1 MKRKSFT
8 RTLAS
13 ISAAVL
19 LAVSLTPQ
27 TIPVMA
33 AENSVSEGSASQ
45 TDQVDAAQPAAANE
59 AQSAEANTVQIPEE
73 QPEQS
78 EAGEAAT
85 LAESNQGAENSQEAS
100 ASDDSAATEEAD
112 AEETAD
118 AEEDAAEDQTIADTS
133 METAQPEEPV
143 TVTYEASE
151 GGHVSKE
158 SETFVKG
165 ADSAALTGAEAEAED
180 GYEFVDWTEDDVEVS
195 TDAVF
200 VPDVTAIDADTT
212 FTANFKVKEVEE
224 TWPAVDFAPMT
235 MSDGTEILVSAPEGA
250 FPAGVQMRAS
260 VVEPESLVDA
270 VRETVSDDVNVT
282 ADKIAAYDISFYLPD
297 DPDTELEPK
306 KEISVRF
313 ANVPLEEAMSDGA
326 VLEAYHVNDTGTAEK
341 EGIVDQTAD
350 GSVSAEIKTDQFSV
364 HMLFASSLGSAGD
377 GAGRISLPFEVK
389 KDEATNTMQ
398 VYANWKVG
406 EILGG
411 LYKAYQTKNEQW
423 KLWSIFLPNIGDLG
437 DRTVFTDKGMY
448 DADLN
453 PIMFHYSIIFPD
465 NVEVGDPVLA
475 NSSSLLKVSWR
486 KMKNVVTFS
495 FTVQMQKDTDG
506 VYRFHSL
513 ISDYEKE
520 KNSGSAL
527 EITVPFAQK
536 AGTSSDTSENSEISA
551 NGDYFSLYPGQSA
564 FNAKNGITIS
574 VANESADYKTNV
586 LKLPGDALAAVEP
599 ANDDDYDTQNDKV
612 ISVQPGDRLAILAK
626 LDVTTIKTLM
636 DTLKDKY
643 GYTKDSPVTLS
654 GTGSKFE
661 LKLSVP
667 EELNLEDATYE
678 FLGSSA
684 FDMTQSRD
692 TVTMTLKDGIS
703 TFGELYSAI
712 CGNETSHTL
721 KLYIRN
727 VQVKADARGMF
738 TLGGE
743 LTGSFSATASRY
755 NREIPFS
762 FDWKAVQDSNGKD
775 WTQANGND
783 ALQITFLAPNP
794 VMLPGDALVSVADS
808 NNFDSEHT
816 ALFETEQGANLDV
829 AADLDVTPIQ
839 AQLKTM
845 WESLNKDSNVTLRDT
860 ESNFQFTFNTPE
872 GMTFP
877 ADMDSNHLTYKLSGA
892 PAFGISVQNNVVTM
906 SLKDA
911 AKYNTLGD
919 LYRAICLET
928 KPHLRLIIRG
938 VKIADDAKEQLTVSG
953 KVTGDFHATAKLGD
967 AQIPFEFTWASEQ
980 KPEGT
985 DYILGDVKNPPIQL
999 TVHVAPKSSPV
1010 TPETPKTPTSNPDAP
1025 SPTNGT
1031 PSSSGETPSPVNVT
1045 TPDSEVAPANTAK
1058 VLGVSRPTNE
1068 TVPAENMAQPAK
1080 PQKVLGV
1087 KRENHQIAT
1096 GDDSQM
1102 MLYGLL
1108 ALAAAAGVIIWL
1120 VRYRRRER

>member
-8 RTLAS
+8 RALAS

-27 TIPVMA
+27 TIPAMA

-45 TDQVDAAQPAAANE
+45 ADQVDEAQP
-59 AQSAEANTVQIPEE
+59 AEANTVQIPEE

-78 EAGEAAT
+78 EAGEAET

-100 ASDDSAATEEAD
+100 ASDDSAATEEAE
-112 AEETAD
+112 AEKTAD

-133 METAQPEEPV
+133 METAQPEEPL

-180 GYEFVDWTEDDVEVS
+180 GYEFVDWTEDGVEVS

-224 TWPAVDFAPMT
+224 TWPEVNFAPMT

-306 KEISVRF
+306 REICVRF
-313 ANVPLEEAMSDGA
+313 VNVPLEEALSDGA
-326 VLEAYHVNDTGTAEK
+326 VLEAYHVNDAGTAEK

-364 HMLFASSLGSAGD
+364 HMLFASSLGSAGA
-377 GAGRISLPFEVK
+377 GAGQISLPFEVQ
-389 KDEATNTMQ
+389 KDEATKTMQ

-411 LYKAYQTKNEQW
+411 LYQAYQKENEQW
-423 KLWSIFLPNIGDLG
+423 FGQIGNRALY
-437 DRTVFTDKGMY
+437 TQNGMY
-448 DADLN
+448 SETN
-453 PIMFHYSIIFPD
+453 PITFRYTITFPD
-465 NVEVGDPVLA
+465 NVVVGDPVLT
-475 NSSSLLKVSWR
+475 NSSTFLTVSAD
-486 KMKNVVTFS
+486 KQGNAVTFD
-495 FTVQMQKDTDG
+495 FTVKVQQDANG
-506 VYRFHSL
+506 AYYFRNL
-513 ISDYEKE
+513 ISDYEK
-520 KNSGSAL
+520 NSGSTL
-527 EITVPFAQK
+527 TIHIPFAQK
-536 AGTSSDTSENSEISA
+536 AGIPADTSDHPAIRATGTS
-551 NGDYFSLYPGQSA
+551 FSLYPGNWAYIFRS
-564 FNAKNGITIS
+564 GIDIS
-574 VANESADYKTNV
+574 VANTDATYDTNV
-586 LKLPGDALAAVEP
+586 LELRGDALVAIEDPVNKKP
-599 ANDDDYDTQNDKV
+599 ASDYDYNTQNKDVFRVKPGAQL
-612 ISVQPGDRLAILAK
+612 SVLAT
-626 LDVTTIKTLM
+626 LDVSTIKELMNTLR
-636 DTLKDKY
+636 KQY
-643 GYTKDSPVTLS
+643 GYTDDSPVALS
-654 GTGSKFE
+654 GTGSEFGLTLKVPPQLNFE
-661 LKLSVP
+661 Q
-667 EELNLEDATYE
+667 ATYE
-678 FLGSSA
+678 FRGSSA
-684 FDMTQSRD
+684 FKMSQSEN
-692 TVTMTLKDGIS
+692 TVRMTLKDNIS
-703 TFGELYSAI
+703 TFGELYQAI
-712 CGNETSHTL
+712 CGEATDSTL
-721 KLYIRN
+721 KLYIHN
-727 VQVKADARGMF
+727 VKVSDDAKGKF

-872 GMTFP
+872 GMSFP
-877 ADMDSNHLTYKLSGA
+877 ADIDSDHPTYELMGA
-892 PAFGISVQNNVVTM
+892 SAFGIKVQGNVVTM
-906 SLKDA
+906 FLKDSDN
-911 AKYNTLGD
+911 YGTFEE
-919 LYRAICLET
+919 LYQAICKNTE
-928 KPHLRLIIRG
+928 PHLRLIIRG

-953 KVTGDFHATAKLGD
+953 KVTGDFHAIASLND
-967 AQIPFEFTWASEQ
+967 ASIPFEFTWASEQ

-999 TVHVAPKSSPV
+999 TVHVAEKPVPV
-1010 TPETPKTPTSNPDAP
+1010 TPETPKTPTSNPDTPA
-1025 SPTNGT
+1025 PTNGT

-1058 VLGVSRPTNE
+1058 VLGASRPTNE
-1068 TVPAENMAQPAK
+1068 TVPVENMAQSPE
-1080 PQKVLGV
+1080 PQKVLGAQ
-1087 KRENHQIAT
+1087 RENHQIAT

-1102 MLYGLL
+1102 MLYGVL
-1108 ALAAAAGVIIWL
+1108 ALAAAAGAIIWL

>member
-1 MKRKSFT
+1 MKKKSFT
-8 RTLAS
+8 RALAS

-27 TIPVMA
+27 TIPAMA

-45 TDQVDAAQPAAANE
+45 ADQVDAAQPAAENE
-59 AQSAEANTVQIPEE
+59 AQPAEANTVQIPEE

-78 EAGEAAT
+78 EAGEAET

-143 TVTYEASE
+143 TVTYKASE

-180 GYEFVDWTEDDVEVS
+180 GYEFVDWTEDGVEVS

-235 MSDGTEILVSAPEGA
+235 MSDGSEILVSAPEGA

-313 ANVPLEEAMSDGA
+313 ANVPLEEALSDGA

-364 HMLFASSLGSAGD
+364 HMLFVSSLGSAGD
-377 GAGRISLPFEVK
+377 GAGRISLPFEVQ
-389 KDEATNTMQ
+389 KDEATKTMQ

-406 EILGG
+406 EILNG
-411 LYKAYQTKNEQW
+411 LYQTYQQYNQHGELENHVLFTQNGEYKETK
-423 KLWSIFLPNIGDLG
+423 
-437 DRTVFTDKGMY
+437 
-448 DADLN
+448 
-453 PIMFHYSIIFPD
+453 PITFQYTITFPD
-465 NVEVGDPVLA
+465 SVVVGDPVLT
-475 NSSSLLKVSWR
+475 NSSAFLTVSAD
-486 KMKNVVTFS
+486 KQGNAVTFD
-495 FTVQMQKDTDG
+495 FKVKVQQDASG
-506 VYRFHSL
+506 VYYFRNL
-513 ISDYEKE
+513 ISDYEK
-520 KNSGSAL
+520 NSGSTL
-527 EITVPFAQK
+527 TIHIPFAQK
-536 AGTSSDTSENSEISA
+536 AGIPADTSGHPAIRATGTS
-551 NGDYFSLYPGQSA
+551 FSLYPGRVA
-564 FNAKNGITIS
+564 HMLGLGIRIS
-574 VANESADYKTNV
+574 VANTDTTYDTNM
-586 LKLPGDALAAVEP
+586 LELRGDALVAIEDPVNKKP
-599 ANDDDYDTQNDKV
+599 ASDYDYNTQNKDVFRVKPGAQL
-612 ISVQPGDRLAILAK
+612 SVLAT
-626 LDVTTIKTLM
+626 LDVSTIKELMNTLR
-636 DTLKDKY
+636 KQY
-643 GYTKDSPVTLS
+643 GYTDDSPVALS
-654 GTGSKFE
+654 GTGSEFGLTLKVPPQLNFE
-661 LKLSVP
+661 Q
-667 EELNLEDATYE
+667 ATYE
-678 FLGSSA
+678 FRGSSA
-684 FDMTQSRD
+684 FKMSQSEN
-692 TVTMTLKDGIS
+692 TVRMTLKDNIS
-703 TFGELYSAI
+703 TFGELYQAI
-712 CGNETSHTL
+712 CGEATDSTL
-721 KLYIRN
+721 KLYIHN
-727 VQVKADARGMF
+727 VKVNDDAKGKF

-816 ALFETEQGANLDV
+816 ALFETEQGANLDI
-829 AADLDVTPIQ
+829 AADLNVEPIQ
-839 AQLKTM
+839 DLMEKM
-845 WESLNKDSNVTLRDT
+845 WKSLNEDSEVTLSQT
-860 ESNFQFTFNTPE
+860 SSNFQFTFNTPE
-872 GMTFP
+872 GMSFP
-877 ADMDSNHLTYKLSGA
+877 ADIDSDHPTYELMGA
-892 PAFGISVQNNVVTM
+892 SAFGIKVQGNVVTM
-906 SLKDA
+906 FLKDSDN
-911 AKYNTLGD
+911 YGTFEE
-919 LYRAICLET
+919 LYQAICKNT

-953 KVTGDFHATAKLGD
+953 KVTGDFHAIASLND
-967 AQIPFEFTWASEQ
+967 ASIPFEFTWASEQ

-999 TVHVAPKSSPV
+999 TVHVAEKPVPV
-1010 TPETPKTPTSNPDAP
+1010 TPETPKTPTSNPDTPA
-1025 SPTNGT
+1025 PTNGT

-1058 VLGVSRPTNE
+1058 VLGASRPTNE
-1068 TVPAENMAQPAK
+1068 TVPVENMAQSPE